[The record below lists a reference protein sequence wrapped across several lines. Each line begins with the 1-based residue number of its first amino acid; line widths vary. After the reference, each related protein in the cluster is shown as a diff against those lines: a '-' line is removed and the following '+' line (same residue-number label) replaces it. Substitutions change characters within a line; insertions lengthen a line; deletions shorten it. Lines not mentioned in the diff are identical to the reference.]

1 MITYSAYSGCTRPG
15 DTQLLLIH
23 LYTYTVS
30 IPSSVLAELEFGL
43 RDRNLGPGDHNLG
56 LGDLGRLQS
65 RTFSIPSR
73 ALDEIGF
80 GLRDHILSASHLA
93 VWTDVGSETG
103 RSQSPPS
110 RLVPS
115 LAR

>member
-1 MITYSAYSGCTRPG
+1 M
-15 DTQLLLIH
+15 
-23 LYTYTVS
+23 
-30 IPSSVLAELEFGL
+30 LAELEFGL

>member
-1 MITYSAYSGCTRPG
+1 M
-15 DTQLLLIH
+15 
-23 LYTYTVS
+23 
-30 IPSSVLAELEFGL
+30 LAELEFGL

-80 GLRDHILSASHLA
+80 GLRDHILRLLPILLFGRMSDLRPGDRNLRLLDLSRLLL
-93 VWTDVGSETG
+93 G
-103 RSQSPPS
+103 RS
-110 RLVPS
+110 S
-115 LAR
+115 LC